1 MTKLAVISDVHADL
15 HALRDALARIDEMGC
30 ESIVCA
36 GDIVDSGR
44 YPDETIALLRERAI
58 PCIRGNH
65 DRWAL
70 GRTGLDV
77 AYAKRRGIH
86 GQGVLSEE
94 SLAYLEAL
102 PPGTNVTID
111 GVRVAVRH
119 GTPKSDMEGIDPLLA
134 IGPDARRWLWESD
147 ADVLIVGHTHI
158 PFALRAAG
166 GGLIVNP
173 GALLR
178 EASEEARVGARRF
191 DPEVG
196 DFVPVDVE
204 GGSFGVLDLPA
215 KSFRVYRASDGSEI
229 DIARMELSETRRG

>member
-1 MTKLAVISDVHADL
+1 MTKLAIVSDVHSDL
-15 HALRDALARIDEMGC
+15 DALRDALRRIDELGC
-30 ESIVCA
+30 EHIVCA

-44 YPDETIALLRERAI
+44 YPNETIALLRERAI

-70 GRTGLDV
+70 GRIVTDV
-77 AYAKRRGIH
+77 VYGMRRGIH
-86 GQGVLSEE
+86 GPGILSLE
-94 SLAYLEAL
+94 SLAYLESL
-102 PPGTNVTID
+102 PPGYNTAID

-147 ADVLIVGHTHI
+147 ADVLVVGHTHI
-158 PFALRAAG
+158 PFMLRAAG

-178 EASEEARVGARRF
+178 DPAEEARVGARRF

-204 GGSFGVLDLPA
+204 GGSFGVLDLSA
-215 KSFRVYRASDGSEI
+215 KSFHVYRASDGGEV
-229 DIARMELSETRRG
+229 DIVRKDLAETRG